1 MSAYAHQMER
11 EYSAGSLSSAED
23 SGRGS
28 RYVMESGF
36 YMTSFAAT
44 IFIALLVTVGVLMVS
59 LLILL
64 TVMLQACESRSSGV
78 VEMQTRNA
86 NYHYCK
92 SYAMH
97 AELNSLDSLELPPE
111 CRDLATHD
119 NKVDEYE
126 RDLTSNLQVVEGY
139 FDKVAPS
146 EDGKDAVLIDAESI
160 LISSPHFSRSLS
172 YSMRPNH
179 SQQVRLVTLYKK
191 LEARGWSLVLAS
203 RNSEKQRSATVDQLN
218 SAGYSAW
225 SSLILRSDD
234 EMKLPTIEYFSRRR
248 LALETEGF
256 RITAII
262 SRQMDALTGPCPG
275 SRIFKLPNPEYYYV
289 QYSGS
294 SNVPERNTFPQ

>member
-160 LISSPHFSRSLS
+160 LISSPHFSRSL
-172 YSMRPNH
+172 
-179 SQQVRLVTLYKK
+179 
-191 LEARGWSLVLAS
+191 
-203 RNSEKQRSATVDQLN
+203 
-218 SAGYSAW
+218 
-225 SSLILRSDD
+225 RSDD